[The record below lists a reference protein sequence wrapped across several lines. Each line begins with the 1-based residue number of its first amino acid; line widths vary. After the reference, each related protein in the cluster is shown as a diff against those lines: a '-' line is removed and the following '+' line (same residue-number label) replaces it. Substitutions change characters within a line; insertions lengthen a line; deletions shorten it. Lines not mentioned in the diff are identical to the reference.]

1 MKITKEIFFSC
12 IEALRRQEEIDKN
25 VELGMQT
32 AFGVDVK
39 PENNILK
46 RQILDL
52 LRLEFPR
59 SANGYCDI
67 EEYCYKLNFGFL
79 NGEKVVSLE
88 ELWFRVNEEK

>member
-32 AFGVDVK
+32 AFGKDVTVD
-39 PENNILK
+39 NSILK

-59 SANGYCDI
+59 SENGYCDI

-79 NGEKVVSLE
+79 NGEEKISLE